1 VESEA
6 VSSLDF
12 DIDTQMTRLEL
23 EWRHAFEASVL
34 ARADFECLNS
44 LSNPDRA
51 RLQKAIDALER
62 SEAVKARVMR
72 KIERLEESLLD
83 S

>member
-1 VESEA
+1 

-23 EWRHAFEASVL
+23 EWRQAFEASLL
-34 ARADFECLNS
+34 ARADFEALKADS
-44 LSNPDRA
+44 KADKG
-51 RLQKAIDALER
+51 RLQKAVDQLER
-62 SEAVKARVMR
+62 AEGFKARVMR